1 MRTNYHTHTCRCGH
15 ASGYEED
22 YVKEAIKN
30 NIKILGFSD
39 HGPFEDCN
47 RDFRMPF
54 SEFPQYLSSIDE
66 LKEKYANDITLL
78 KSVEIEYFK
87 DELNFYEKLLSKYN
101 LDYLLLGQHMYNN
114 KINQLVTYDQITDSS
129 YFLDYAATLVEAM
142 DTKLFKIIAHP
153 DFFSKFLFPWDYNC
167 EKASYEIINSAIKN
181 NLILEINA
189 NGIRCGLTEAPEG
202 KRYIY
207 PDERF
212 WKKVAI
218 TNLKVVINSD
228 CHNPQDLWDDSMDKA
243 YDFAKELNIKI
254 TDSIK

>member
-114 KINQLVTYDQITDSS
+114 KINTSS
-129 YFLDYAATLVEAM
+129 NVGT
-142 DTKLFKIIAHP
+142 
-153 DFFSKFLFPWDYNC
+153 
-167 EKASYEIINSAIKN
+167 
-181 NLILEINA
+181 
-189 NGIRCGLTEAPEG
+189 
-202 KRYIY
+202 
-207 PDERF
+207 
-212 WKKVAI
+212 
-218 TNLKVVINSD
+218 
-228 CHNPQDLWDDSMDKA
+228 
-243 YDFAKELNIKI
+243 
-254 TDSIK
+254 